1 MEHFKLEITNRNMRV
16 TIFSGVKEDF
26 AESYHRLLSGNS
38 DSDSDDKHSS
48 SSSPCDYEYI
58 FAVCP
63 EDGKSE
69 KQTMPP
75 EETIKKPRSKQKI
88 LSDFI
93 AKYHNYNYA
102 KRNKS
107 RAEVFRNLAYLNFR
121 MDAVKLVTLTFD
133 EKIVNCKDFSVCKEE
148 FKKFIKRL
156 RGKFRNLVYLGV
168 YGKQKN
174 GNLHYHLFMNLPD
187 DVRNKE
193 IETVWGLGR
202 TNISSIYSFSE
213 FSTKIHYCI
222 DNMMKIAWEDLQG
235 EKAYVHGNGM
245 QRPKVFRSWKEDEA
259 DQAYDYLS
267 RAVYSPLDKPL
278 QSGNSYTKGDDFT
291 GDEVTIT
298 HMISSISIAGLFAEP
313 KVAER
318 IKKAPRK

>member
-1 MEHFKLEITNRNMRV
+1 MEEFKLEITNRSMRV
-16 TIFSGVKEDF
+16 TIFSGVKEGF
-26 AESYHRLLSGNS
+26 ADDYYALLSGNR
-38 DSDSDDKHSS
+38 DSDSNDEQSS
-48 SSSPCDYEYI
+48 SSSLCDYEYI
-58 FAVCP
+58 FAVCS
-63 EDGKSE
+63 EDGNAE
-69 KQTMPP
+69 KQTTPP
-75 EETIKKPRSKQKI
+75 AETTKKPRSKQKI

-202 TNISSIYSFSE
+202 TKISGIYNYTE
-213 FSTKIHYCI
+213 FATKIHYCI
-222 DNMMKIAWEDLQG
+222 DNMMKISWTDLKG

-245 QRPKVFRSWKEDEA
+245 QKPKVFRSWKEDEE
-259 DQAYDYLS
+259 DQAYEYLS
-267 RAVYSPLDKPL
+267 RTIYSPLDKPAL
-278 QSGNSYTKGDDFT
+278 SGDSYTKKDEYT

-298 HMISSISIAGLFAEP
+298 HMISHISIDGLFDEP

>member
-1 MEHFKLEITNRNMRV
+1 MNEFKLEITNRNMRV
-16 TIFSGVKEDF
+16 TIFSGVKEGF
-26 AESYHRLLSGNS
+26 ADDYYALLSGNR
-38 DSDSDDKHSS
+38 DSYSDDESS
-48 SSSPCDYEYI
+48 TSTSHCDFGYI
-58 FAVCP
+58 FAVSP
-63 EDGKSE
+63 EDGTAE
-69 KQTMPP
+69 KPTMPP
-75 EETIKKPRSKQKI
+75 ESTIKKPRSKEEPI
-88 LSDFI
+88 PESV

-133 EKIVNCKDFSVCKEE
+133 EKIVNCKDFTVCKEE

-156 RGKFRNLVYLGV
+156 RRKFKNLVYLGV

-187 DVRNKE
+187 DIRNKE
-193 IETVWGLGR
+193 IQTVWGLGI
-202 TNISSIYSFSE
+202 TNISSIYSYTE
-213 FSTKIHYCI
+213 FGDKIHYCI
-222 DNMMKIAWEDLQG
+222 DNMLKIAWEDLQG

-245 QRPKVFRSWKEDEA
+245 QKPKVFRSWKEDEKE
-259 DQAYDYLS
+259 QAYSYLS
-267 RAVYSPLDKPL
+267 RAINSPLDRPL
-278 QSGNSYTKGDDFT
+278 PSGNSYTKDDEFT
-291 GDEVTIT
+291 GDKITIT
-298 HMISSISIAGLFAEP
+298 HLQSSISIEGLFDAP

>member
-1 MEHFKLEITNRNMRV
+1 MTEFKLEITNRNMRV
-16 TIFSGVKEDF
+16 TIFSGVKEGF
-26 AESYHRLLSGNS
+26 ADEHYALLSGNR
-38 DSDSDDKHSS
+38 DSNSNDKHSS
-48 SSSPCDYEYI
+48 SSSSCDYEYI
-58 FAVCP
+58 FAVCS
-63 EDGKSE
+63 EDGNAE
-69 KQTMPP
+69 KQTTPHK
-75 EETIKKPRSKQKI
+75 ESIKKPRSKQKI
-88 LSDFI
+88 VSDFI
-93 AKYHNYNYA
+93 AKYRNYNYV

-133 EKIVNCKDFSVCKEE
+133 EKKVNCKDFTVCKEE

-202 TNISSIYSFSE
+202 TDISSIYNYSE

-222 DNMMKIAWEDLQG
+222 DNMMEIAWDDLQG
-235 EKAYVHGNGM
+235 QKAYVHGNGM
-245 QRPKVFRSWKEDEA
+245 QRPKIYRSWKEDEA

-278 QSGNSYTKGDDFT
+278 PSGNSYTKEDIFS
-291 GDEVTIT
+291 GDEITIT
-298 HMISSISIAGLFAEP
+298 HMISSISIEGLFDEP

-318 IKKAPRK
+318 IKKAPRN